1 MDLSKFCDLYIEEGR
16 EHSAKLSSGLRSPN
30 PAESSTVNELF
41 RHAHSLKGMAASMS
55 FTPTSSLA
63 HSLESLLALWREGK
77 GPTPEQ
83 RKAAIRAAD
92 TLEALMDVV
101 QENGNDSSL
110 SGVASSVE
118 KEVLAVYA
126 EAGAAV
132 AAVAQPSVPAGTAAD
147 TPAAP
152 VGNDFARLKVSIDP
166 SSPLPAARLLVVFKK
181 LKETHDGCR
190 IEPDIADIQ
199 RKNLKAA
206 IFLLPPNARL
216 KEVARSIKKL
226 PEVTE
231 VGLEE
236 APAKSA
242 DAVQDHR
249 LIRSVRVSTPDLD
262 LLLNQTGDLLCHL
275 NEFEASLS
283 KEEKKRHRF
292 WLESHR
298 SRMNR
303 QYERV
308 LSVRLIP
315 FDVLVERV
323 GRTIRELSEKLSKQ
337 VRFEAE
343 GADQR
348 IDSTILERLLDPLL
362 HLVRN
367 ALDHG
372 LETREERLASGKAP
386 EGLIRLELR
395 READA
400 FIVSLSDDGR
410 GIDTEAVRRTAVDRG
425 LYSPTDAAGL
435 APDKLLLLL
444 TTPAFTTRKKVTQ
457 VSGRGVGLD
466 VVRSAAES
474 LGGHLDMESERG
486 SGSRFTIVVP
496 SAVTLTNTLI
506 FGWKNLSSRF
516 ALPTSQIR
524 HIYPLSRHPLE
535 WSGNVRCLQT
545 GEELLPILPWRPGP
559 VGREGFGLGIA
570 AGKEQKILLISS
582 VYQAE
587 KVMILPWRPP
597 LEMVPGWIGGA
608 LLSTGEL
615 AYVLDGRVLVKRS
628 EETAD
633 V

>member
-1 MDLSKFCDLYIEEGR
+1 MDLSKFRDLYIEEGR

-55 FTPTSSLA
+55 FMPTSSLA

-77 GPTPEQ
+77 VPTPEQ
-83 RKAAIRAAD
+83 RKAAIKAAD
-92 TLEALMDVV
+92 TLEALMDAV

-110 SGVASSVE
+110 SGAASSVE

-126 EAGAAV
+126 EDGAAATAPPSVSAGA
-132 AAVAQPSVPAGTAAD
+132 TAD

-152 VGNDFARLKVSIDP
+152 AGSDFARLKVSIDP

-181 LKETHDGCR
+181 LKESYDDCR
-190 IEPDIADIQ
+190 IEPAIADIQ

-206 IFLLPPNARL
+206 TFLLPPNARL
-216 KEVARSIKKL
+216 KEAARSIRKL

-236 APAKSA
+236 APAKS
-242 DAVQDHR
+242 VKVTQGHR
-249 LIRSVRVSTPDLD
+249 LIRSVRVSTPNLD

-343 GADQR
+343 
-348 IDSTILERLLDPLL
+348 
-362 HLVRN
+362 
-367 ALDHG
+367 
-372 LETREERLASGKAP
+372 
-386 EGLIRLELR
+386 
-395 READA
+395 
-400 FIVSLSDDGR
+400 
-410 GIDTEAVRRTAVDRG
+410 
-425 LYSPTDAAGL
+425 
-435 APDKLLLLL
+435 
-444 TTPAFTTRKKVTQ
+444 
-457 VSGRGVGLD
+457 
-466 VVRSAAES
+466 
-474 LGGHLDMESERG
+474 
-486 SGSRFTIVVP
+486 
-496 SAVTLTNTLI
+496 
-506 FGWKNLSSRF
+506 
-516 ALPTSQIR
+516 
-524 HIYPLSRHPLE
+524 
-535 WSGNVRCLQT
+535 
-545 GEELLPILPWRPGP
+545 
-559 VGREGFGLGIA
+559 
-570 AGKEQKILLISS
+570 
-582 VYQAE
+582 
-587 KVMILPWRPP
+587 
-597 LEMVPGWIGGA
+597 
-608 LLSTGEL
+608 
-615 AYVLDGRVLVKRS
+615 RS
-628 EETAD
+628 EERR
-633 V
+633 VGKECRSRWSPYH